1 MTPARNLGPLL
12 AAGFGVLTLGA
23 AIAGLLITG
32 GPGQTRD
39 RRLDDMTL
47 EHIGS
52 LSAGVE
58 CAVRFSG
65 QTPATKDEIFGLIAK
80 QRLAAE
86 GGGCGLYVHDVSN
99 LLRSWQD
106 LDYQR
111 LSDRRYSVC
120 ASFRLSGT
128 GPDELSTGREWSYAA
143 PELLQ
148 PRPAPG
154 RHCYE
159 ISLPEFPDV
168 Q

>member
-47 EHIGS
+47 QRISS
-52 LSAGVE
+52 LSSGVE

-65 QTPATKDEIFGLIAK
+65 QTPASKDEILSLIAN
-80 QRLAAE
+80 QRVAAE
-86 GGGCGLYVHDVSN
+86 AGGCGLYIHDASN
-99 LLRSWQD
+99 LLRSWQV
-106 LDYQR
+106 LDYQ
-111 LSDRRYSVC
+111 LLADRRYSVC

-128 GPDELSTGREWSYAA
+128 GPAEMSSGLEWGYAA

-148 PRPAPG
+148 PRPAAG

-159 ISLPEFPDV
+159 ISVPDFPDA